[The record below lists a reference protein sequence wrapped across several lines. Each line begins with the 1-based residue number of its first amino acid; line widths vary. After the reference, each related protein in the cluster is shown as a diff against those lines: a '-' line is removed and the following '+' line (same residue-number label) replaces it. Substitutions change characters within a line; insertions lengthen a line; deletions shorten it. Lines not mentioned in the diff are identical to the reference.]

1 MRLAQ
6 APAPKAVPFFGHVL
20 DAWKDPVRLLV
31 ESAREHGD
39 FVRFRFGPFDYALV
53 SGPED
58 IHHVL
63 VERAKAYRKSRGY
76 DGIKLV
82 LGDGLLTSEG
92 EQWRK
97 QRKGM
102 QPAFHH
108 ERVRKMAE
116 TMAAFGHKTLEEWS
130 VAPPGE
136 VHAEMMRLTFRIAG
150 ATLFGADLAGDSEEF
165 ARALAVALRFAD
177 DYSVQV
183 VKRPLWLPTSSNRR
197 FREALRVLDRVVYR
211 IIAERRASGQHG
223 EDLLGL
229 MLDAGMSDR
238 ELRDEV
244 LTLLTAGHETT
255 AVALTWAIWLLAQ
268 HPDEQEKLGDDAA
281 VERVVSEAMRLYPPA
296 WVFERVAVENDVV
309 GGFDVPA
316 GTTLIMAPYV
326 LHRSPKYWDE
336 PEAFRPDRWKTPP
349 REGVYLPFGD
359 GPRVCIGKSFA
370 LIEAKILLGI
380 LARACRFELTSTAPV
395 PLEPGI
401 TLRPAAAVPVRIVRR

>member
-1 MRLAQ
+1 
-6 APAPKAVPFFGHVL
+6 
-20 DAWKDPVRLLV
+20 
-31 ESAREHGD
+31 
-39 FVRFRFGPFDYALV
+39 
-53 SGPED
+53 
-58 IHHVL
+58 
-63 VERAKAYRKSRGY
+63 
-76 DGIKLV
+76 
-82 LGDGLLTSEG
+82 
-92 EQWRK
+92 
-97 QRKGM
+97 
-102 QPAFHH
+102 
-108 ERVRKMAE
+108 
-116 TMAAFGHKTLEEWS
+116 
-130 VAPPGE
+130 
-136 VHAEMMRLTFRIAG
+136 
-150 ATLFGADLAGDSEEF
+150 
-165 ARALAVALRFAD
+165 
-177 DYSVQV
+177 
-183 VKRPLWLPTSSNRR
+183 
-197 FREALRVLDRVVYR
+197 
-211 IIAERRASGQHG
+211 
-223 EDLLGL
+223 
-229 MLDAGMSDR
+229 MSDR

-268 HPDEQEKLGDDAA
+268 HPEEQEKLGDDAA

-296 WVFERVAVENDVV
+296 WVFERVAIENDVV

-401 TLRPAAAVPVRIVRR
+401 TLRPAAAVPVRIVLR